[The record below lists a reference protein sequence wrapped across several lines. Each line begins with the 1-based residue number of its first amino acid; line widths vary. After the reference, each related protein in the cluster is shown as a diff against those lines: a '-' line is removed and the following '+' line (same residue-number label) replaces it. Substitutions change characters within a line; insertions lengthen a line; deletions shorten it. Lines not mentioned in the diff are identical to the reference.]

1 MASAA
6 LEAAK
11 EALREKSPSKA
22 FYEVGDYA
30 GQGFVN
36 ALDDSNNTA
45 YDSGYMM
52 ADYARKGL
60 SKAIAKIQSLMNID
74 GDIQP
79 TISPV
84 VDLSNV
90 ERGTAAIRGMFGRPL
105 SISASTSFSG
115 MASVNT
121 IMSRNSQNGG
131 NSDVVSAINRL
142 GKNLENI
149 GGDTY
154 NLNGIT
160 YDDGSAISEAM
171 GIIVRA
177 ARIERRM

>member
-6 LEAAK
+6 LEAARK
-11 EALREKSPSKA
+11 ALKEKSPSKA

-36 ALDDSNNTA
+36 ALDDSSGTA

-60 SKAIAKIQSLMNID
+60 SKAVAKIQSLMD
-74 GDIQP
+74 TDMDIRP

-90 ERGTAAIRGMFGRPL
+90 ESGTAAIRGMFGQPM
-105 SISASTSFSG
+105 SISATTSLAG
-115 MASVNT
+115 MNAVNT
-121 IMSRNSQNGG
+121 VMNRNSQNGS
-131 NSDVVSAINRL
+131 NEDVVAAIDKLR
-142 GKNLENI
+142 KDVRNLEGTNNTI
-149 GGDTY
+149 NGLTYGDDS
-154 NLNGIT
+154 G
-160 YDDGSAISEAM
+160 ISEAI
-171 GIIVRA
+171 GTIVRA

>member
-1 MASAA
+1 
-6 LEAAK
+6 
-11 EALREKSPSKA
+11 
-22 FYEVGDYA
+22 
-30 GQGFVN
+30 
-36 ALDDSNNTA
+36 
-45 YDSGYMM
+45 M

-121 IMSRNSQNGG
+121 IMSRNSQNGS
-131 NSDVVSAINRL
+131 NEDVVAAIDKLR
-142 GKNLENI
+142 KDVRNLEGTNNTI
-149 GGDTY
+149 NGLTYGDDSS
-154 NLNGIT
+154 L
-160 YDDGSAISEAM
+160 SEAI
-171 GIIVRA
+171 GTIVRA
-177 ARIERRM
+177 ARIERRS

>member
-105 SISASTSFSG
+105 SISASTSLAG
-115 MASVNT
+115 MNSVNT
-121 IMSRNSQNGG
+121 IMSRNSQNGS
-131 NSDVVSAINRL
+131 NEDVVAAIDKLR
-142 GKNLENI
+142 KDVRNLEGTNNTI
-149 GGDTY
+149 NGLTYGDDS
-154 NLNGIT
+154 G
-160 YDDGSAISEAM
+160 ISEAI
-171 GIIVRA
+171 GTIVRA
-177 ARIERRM
+177 ARIERRS